1 MVSGSNWIQLEN
13 SSTEVGSG
21 SLQFTIF
28 KFHDVSSTILSTKV
42 GPNLLGTERELF
54 LEFLE
59 PPAKW
64 FQENHG
70 TSRKNMFH
78 VKEKTPAAVDYMIFN
93 FPNGK
98 MTKKRENLYIYIY
111 VCMEYYLRL
120 HPNVWII
127 LGTFP
132 PTISLVWGLQCK
144 LQTQSWSLGIRAD
157 TISILVH
164 PLVNPKQFKSKTCLQ
179 LYCWWKNSCTTRH
192 VWNPENNGIFTIST
206 GAGFL
211 PPTACIEMYLILTIA

>member
-1 MVSGSNWIQLEN
+1 MARPEKTFSMSKKKHQRQLIIWYL
-13 SSTEVGSG
+13 TF
-21 SLQFTIF
+21 QM
-28 KFHDVSSTILSTKV
+28 
-42 GPNLLGTERELF
+42 ERWQ
-54 LEFLE
+54 
-59 PPAKW
+59 K
-64 FQENHG
+64 
-70 TSRKNMFH
+70 
-78 VKEKTPAAVDYMIFN
+78 KEKICI
-93 FPNGK
+93 
-98 MTKKRENLYIYIY
+98 YIYTY

-164 PLVNPKQFKSKTCLQ
+164 PLVNPKEFKSKTCLQ

-211 PPTACIEMYLILTIA
+211 PPTVCIEMYLILTIA